1 MAQQNFTRNDI
12 VRDLRNLGVRPGDV
26 VMVHASL
33 KAVGPVEGGAEEIIA
48 GLLETVTPGGTIMAY
63 VSWDRSP
70 YAETLNG
77 KEMSPEARDGWQ
89 AFDPANAGTERGFGL
104 LNHFICRHPQVI
116 RSPHPDAN
124 MAAIGPHAEALVAH
138 HPIGSGYG
146 PGSPIERLLEMDG
159 RVLLLGAPL
168 DAVTMLHYAEAVAD
182 IPGKRRVTYE
192 MPIFDEH
199 GRKIWVKADEWDSN
213 GILDCFAIEGRPD
226 AVETI
231 ARHYVAERPHLSDPV
246 GSAHSYLF
254 EARDIVAFGKSWLE
268 RNFGSGAGA

>member
-1 MAQQNFTRNDI
+1 VA
-12 VRDLRNLGVRPGDV
+12 
-26 VMVHASL
+26 
-33 KAVGPVEGGAEEIIA
+33 
-48 GLLETVTPGGTIMAY
+48 PGGTIMAY

-77 KEMSPEARDGWQ
+77 KQMPPRERDEWP
-89 AFDPANAGTERGFGL
+89 AFDPADAGTEREFGL
-104 LNHFICRHPQVI
+104 LNHFICRHPCVV

-124 MAAIGPHAEALVAH
+124 MAAIGPRAAELVAR

-146 PGSPIERLLEMDG
+146 PESPIERLLDMGG

-168 DAVTMLHYAEAVAD
+168 DAVTVLHYAEAVAD

-192 MPIFDEH
+192 MPVLDGQ

-231 ARHYVAERPHLSDPV
+231 ARHYVAERPHLSGQV

-254 EARDIVAFGKSWLE
+254 EGRDIVAFGKSWLE
-268 RNFGSGAGA
+268 RNFGSGAGV